1 MLYRMYYIMCVR
13 WPPLGYWFLWD
24 YEKEKFENTKKKQN
38 QYHVE
43 ILEVS
48 LIFFCSFFVYTQH
61 TLSNKF
67 IFSHNT
73 VIHIKTAAAFRKRH
87 FHIKLFFVY
96 ISTYTY

>member
-1 MLYRMYYIMCVR
+1 MLYRMYYIMCVC

-48 LIFFCSFFVYTQH
+48 LIFFAPFLSIH
-61 TLSNKF
+61 NTLYQINS
-67 IFSHNT
+67 FSHT
-73 VIHIKTAAAFRKRH
+73 TQSYV
-87 FHIKLFFVY
+87 
-96 ISTYTY
+96 